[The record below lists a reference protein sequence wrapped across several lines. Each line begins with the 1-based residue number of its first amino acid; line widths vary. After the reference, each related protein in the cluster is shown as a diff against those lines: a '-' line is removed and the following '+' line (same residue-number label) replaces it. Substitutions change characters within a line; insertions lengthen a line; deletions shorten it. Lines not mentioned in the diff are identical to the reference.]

1 MRWPWLRDGLDI
13 WLYFLRNA
21 EKMDKEAL
29 PQILREP
36 LVERAMEELQVLT
49 QTELERERYE
59 SRRKAQLDENTR
71 NRVARVEGREEGREE
86 GRLEG
91 ERIATIRIY
100 EQLLGRPVTPR
111 EDLARRS
118 LEELTR
124 MADELQ
130 RLVANR

>member
-71 NRVARVEGREEGREE
+71 NRVARVEGREEGRI
-86 GRLEG
+86 EG